1 MSEKK
6 PPETP
11 VDKFHKLTKSLKHYK
26 KALDT
31 AQRNVDKTEKEL
43 SSILKKLW
51 FCPQCNCP
59 QQIPNKKEINE
70 QLESKLNDDGT
81 ESFYKCKYAKCPN
94 CEKFVLIDK
103 VFMGDDD

>member
-6 PPETP
+6 APETP
-11 VDKFHKLTKSLKHYK
+11 VDKYHRLNRSLKHQK
-26 KALDT
+26 KALET

-43 SSILKKLW
+43 STILKKLW
-51 FCPQCNCP
+51 FCPQCNQP
-59 QQIPNKKEINE
+59 QQIPNKKEVNE

-81 ESFYKCKYAKCPN
+81 ESFYKCRYVKCPI

-103 VFMGDDD
+103 VFMGNDD